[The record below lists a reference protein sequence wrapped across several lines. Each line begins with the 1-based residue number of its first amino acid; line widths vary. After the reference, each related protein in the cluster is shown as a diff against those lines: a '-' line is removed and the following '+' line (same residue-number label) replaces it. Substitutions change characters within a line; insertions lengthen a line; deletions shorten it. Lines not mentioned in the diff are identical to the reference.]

1 LGLLED
7 QIPAFIFPILD
18 CHWFR

>member
-7 QIPAFIFPILD
+7 QIPAFILPILD